1 MADSE
6 LMEKAEAMEGRTESI
21 IEDALNG
28 RAIYT
33 AEFGTAV
40 VCALVAT
47 IYRCMYMVK
56 SKYNDGKYNV
66 EVTSVDPSYKDFG
79 VISSKYSISLIK
91 V

>member
-1 MADSE
+1 MGDSK
-6 LMEKAEAMEGRTESI
+6 LMEKVEVMEGRTESI

-47 IYRCMYMVK
+47 
-56 SKYNDGKYNV
+56 
-66 EVTSVDPSYKDFG
+66 F
-79 VISSKYSISLIK
+79 
-91 V
+91 